1 MSEFNYVTH
10 HYAYL
15 GREEAKRHVRV
26 LERDLGM
33 IENPSYVDSHPS
45 FNERQLMTANEE
57 GLVLDNQD

>member
-10 HYAYL
+10 YFAYL
-15 GREEAKRHVRV
+15 GREETNRHVHV

-45 FNERQLMTANEE
+45 FNESRLLTAQE
-57 GLVLDNQD
+57 GLVLDNQG